1 MLESGSRVELTLDS
15 MAYGGDAVGR
25 HLGQAVFVPLGL
37 PGERVRIR
45 VTEPH
50 RTYCRAVIDDL
61 LDASPRRVD
70 PECPAFGR
78 CGGCQWQMID
88 YSGQLEFKRQVL
100 AETLRRLGGLDIPD
114 IKVIGH
120 SSGWG
125 YRNKAQF
132 PASPGPGGASLGYYR
147 RGSHR
152 LVEIESC
159 PILDRTL
166 SGSWPGIRRSIS
178 ASGLKGY
185 DEKSRGG
192 QLRHLV
198 LRSSRSQGN
207 AMLSLVTK
215 KPDLPGGLA
224 EALAAADSRV
234 SSVWQNVNPDPGNT
248 ILGNRWLRLWG
259 REHLAEEMAGVR
271 LRLSPGSFL
280 QVNIEVAEK
289 VYRTLAGWM
298 ELDGAETVLDVYSG
312 VGSIALMLA
321 GSAARVVGIEENA
334 IAVEDAR
341 SSAAANGI
349 GNCLFL
355 AGRAEDLMGGIV
367 ACHAAVVDPPRQGL
381 KPEVAAELARLSPS
395 RLAYLSCDPATLA
408 RDIKIL
414 ASAGYRLARLCLAD
428 MFPQTYHI
436 ETLALMKKVDG

>member
-1 MLESGSRVELTLDS
+1 MLEAGSRVELTLDS

-25 HLGQAVFVPLGL
+25 HRGQAVFVPLGL
-37 PGERVRIR
+37 PGERVRAR

-50 RTYCRAVIDDL
+50 RTYCRAAIEAVL
-61 LDASPRRVD
+61 EASPRRIK

-78 CGGCQWQMID
+78 CGGCQWQMVD
-88 YSGQLEFKRQVL
+88 YPGQLEFKRQVL
-100 AETLRRLGGLDIPD
+100 AETLSRLGGLEVPEIET
-114 IKVIGH
+114 IGH

-132 PASPGPGGASLGYYR
+132 PAAPGPGGPSLGYYQ

-152 LVEIESC
+152 LVEIEGC

-166 SGSWPGIRRSIS
+166 SASWPAIHRAVS

-198 LRSSRSQGN
+198 LRSSRSQQK

-215 KPDLPGGLA
+215 APPLPDGLA
-224 EALAAADSRV
+224 EALAAADPSI
-234 SSVWQNVNPDPGNT
+234 SSVWQNVNPNPGNT
-248 ILGNRWLRLWG
+248 ILGKKWFRLWG
-259 REHLAEEMAGVR
+259 QEHLSEKMVGVG

-280 QVNIEVAEK
+280 QVNLEVAEK
-289 VYRTLAGWM
+289 VYGTLDGWM
-298 ELDGAETVLDVYSG
+298 ELDGTETVLDVYSG
-312 VGSIALMLA
+312 VGSIAMMLA
-321 GSAARVVGIEENA
+321 GSAAKVIGIEENSS
-334 IAVEDAR
+334 AVDDAAA
-341 SSAAANGI
+341 SAAANGI

-355 AGRAEDLMGGIV
+355 AGRAEDLMGGV
-367 ACHAAVVDPPRQGL
+367 EACHAAVVDPPRQGL
-381 KPEVAAELARLSPS
+381 RPEVVSALARLSPG

-408 RDIKIL
+408 RDLKGL
-414 ASAGYRLARLCLAD
+414 AAAGYRLARLCLAD

-436 ETLALMKKVDG
+436 ETLALMKRGDG